1 MPQDGDVT
9 SSPPHARPP
18 LARSS
23 ADAVVGG
30 VCAGLGE
37 FLGMPAVAVRAAA
50 VLLTVFGGGLGVA
63 IYLVLWAVLPV
74 SAAPAVIAESVEERR
89 QPRFSVFHWLV
100 LGGIVLVTGGISLA
114 SDAGSWFT
122 DARYAVPALAIAA
135 GAFVAWYQLDDP
147 TGRRRGRTRARWVGV
162 VQVVV
167 GVALAM
173 VGVVVIV
180 TQGQGTRGVVNGA
193 LAGAAVLAGAV
204 VIAAPFALR
213 LYRGLQREQAER
225 VRATERADIAAH
237 LHDSVLQTLAL
248 IQRRAD
254 DPTVVAGLARRQER
268 ELRAWLYGGESRES
282 NSLAAAVA
290 AEIHEVEDEHG
301 VPVEIVVTGDR
312 TMEEAGDA
320 LVKATREAVLNA
332 VRHGRPPVSV
342 FMEVG
347 PSGVEVFVR
356 DHGDGFEM
364 SDIGDDRL
372 GVRESIIGR
381 MKRAEGTARIR
392 RLENGTEVSLTL
404 PPPAHAEPELE
415 PEPEPEPEPET
426 PPEFAPAPAPPTE
439 PDDLAVESEDPAT
452 PEPAVTPQAT
462 ARHTRAASASTKENP
477 R

>member
-1 MPQDGDVT
+1 
-9 SSPPHARPP
+9 
-18 LARSS
+18 
-23 ADAVVGG
+23 
-30 VCAGLGE
+30 
-37 FLGMPAVAVRAAA
+37 
-50 VLLTVFGGGLGVA
+50 
-63 IYLVLWAVLPV
+63 
-74 SAAPAVIAESVEERR
+74 
-89 QPRFSVFHWLV
+89 
-100 LGGIVLVTGGISLA
+100 
-114 SDAGSWFT
+114 
-122 DARYAVPALAIAA
+122 
-135 GAFVAWYQLDDP
+135 
-147 TGRRRGRTRARWVGV
+147 
-162 VQVVV
+162 
-167 GVALAM
+167 
-173 VGVVVIV
+173 
-180 TQGQGTRGVVNGA
+180 
-193 LAGAAVLAGAV
+193 
-204 VIAAPFALR
+204 
-213 LYRGLQREQAER
+213 R

-404 PPPAHAEPELE
+404 PPPAHAEPE
-415 PEPEPEPEPET
+415 PEPET
-426 PPEFAPAPAPPTE
+426 PPEFEPETPTE
-439 PDDLAVESEDPAT
+439 EPVEPAVESEDPAT
-452 PEPAVTPQAT
+452 PEPAVTPRAT

>member
-1 MPQDGDVT
+1 
-9 SSPPHARPP
+9 
-18 LARSS
+18 
-23 ADAVVGG
+23 
-30 VCAGLGE
+30 
-37 FLGMPAVAVRAAA
+37 MPAVAVRAAA

-342 FMEVG
+342 FMDCLLYTS
-347 PSGVEVFVR
+347 PSPP
-356 DHGDGFEM
+356 
-364 SDIGDDRL
+364 DR
-372 GVRESIIGR
+372 
-381 MKRAEGTARIR
+381 
-392 RLENGTEVSLTL
+392 
-404 PPPAHAEPELE
+404 
-415 PEPEPEPEPET
+415 
-426 PPEFAPAPAPPTE
+426 
-439 PDDLAVESEDPAT
+439 
-452 PEPAVTPQAT
+452 
-462 ARHTRAASASTKENP
+462 TRSPIPSSA
-477 R
+477 

>member
-1 MPQDGDVT
+1 MT

-74 SAAPAVIAESVEERR
+74 SAAPAVIAESVEGRR

-237 LHDSVLQTLAL
+237 LHDSV
-248 IQRRAD
+248 
-254 DPTVVAGLARRQER
+254 
-268 ELRAWLYGGESRES
+268 
-282 NSLAAAVA
+282 
-290 AEIHEVEDEHG
+290 
-301 VPVEIVVTGDR
+301 
-312 TMEEAGDA
+312 
-320 LVKATREAVLNA
+320 
-332 VRHGRPPVSV
+332 
-342 FMEVG
+342 
-347 PSGVEVFVR
+347 
-356 DHGDGFEM
+356 
-364 SDIGDDRL
+364 
-372 GVRESIIGR
+372 
-381 MKRAEGTARIR
+381 
-392 RLENGTEVSLTL
+392 
-404 PPPAHAEPELE
+404 
-415 PEPEPEPEPET
+415 
-426 PPEFAPAPAPPTE
+426 
-439 PDDLAVESEDPAT
+439 
-452 PEPAVTPQAT
+452 
-462 ARHTRAASASTKENP
+462 
-477 R
+477 

>member
-1 MPQDGDVT
+1 M
-9 SSPPHARPP
+9 
-18 LARSS
+18 
-23 ADAVVGG
+23 GG
-30 VCAGLGE
+30 VCAGLAE
-37 FLGMPAVAVRAAA
+37 YLGMPPVAVRAAA
-50 VLLTVFGGGLGVA
+50 VLLTVLGGGLGVA

-74 SAAPAVIAESVEERR
+74 ATAPAVVTEPVGEPR
-89 QPRFSVFHWLV
+89 QARFSIFHWLV

-114 SDAGSWFT
+114 SDTGSWFT

-147 TGRRRGRTRARWVGV
+147 TGRRRGRARARWVGV
-162 VQVVV
+162 VQVVI

-180 TQGQGTRGVVNGA
+180 TQGQGTRAVVNGA

-254 DPTVVAGLARRQER
+254 DPTVVARLARRQER
-268 ELRAWLYGGESRES
+268 ELRAWLYGGQSRES
-282 NSLAAAVA
+282 DSLAAAVA

-312 TMEEAGDA
+312 TLEEAGDA

-332 VRHGRPPVSV
+332 VRHGRPPISV

-347 PSGVEVFVR
+347 RDGVEVFVR

-364 SDIGDDRL
+364 SDIGEDRL

-392 RLENGTEVSLTL
+392 RLENGTEVCLTL
-404 PPPAHAEPELE
+404 PPADHGETE
-415 PEPEPEPEPET
+415 PEPRPSPGPATEDPAEESADPTGEP
-426 PPEFAPAPAPPTE
+426 
-439 PDDLAVESEDPAT
+439 EDPAT
-452 PEPAVTPQAT
+452 PEPDVTRQAA
-462 ARHTRAASASTKENP
+462 ARHTHAASASTKENP
-477 R
+477 T

>member
-9 SSPPHARPP
+9 SVPPPARPP

-30 VCAGLGE
+30 VCAGVAE
-37 FLGMPAVAVRAAA
+37 FLGMPPVAVRAAA
-50 VLLTVFGGGLGVA
+50 VLLTVLGGGLGVA

-74 SAAPAVIAESVEERR
+74 SAAPAGAAEPSGERR
-89 QPRFSVFHWLV
+89 QSRFSVFHWLV
-100 LGGIVLVTGGISLA
+100 LGGLVLVTGGISLA
-114 SDAGSWFT
+114 SDTGSWFT

-135 GAFVAWYQLDDP
+135 GAFVAWYQLDDA
-147 TGRRRGRTRARWVGV
+147 TGRRRGRARARWVGV
-162 VQVVV
+162 LQVVV
-167 GVALAM
+167 GVGLAM

-254 DPTVVAGLARRQER
+254 DPTVVARLARRQER

-312 TMEEAGDA
+312 AMEEAGDA

-347 PSGVEVFVR
+347 PDGVEVFVR

-364 SDIGDDRL
+364 SDIGEDRL

-392 RLENGTEVSLTL
+392 RLENGTEVCLTL
-404 PPPAHAEPELE
+404 PPADHGEAEPEPGHSPVPAAE
-415 PEPEPEPEPET
+415 TPAEEAADPTGEPKDPAAPEP
-426 PPEFAPAPAPPTE
+426 
-439 PDDLAVESEDPAT
+439 D
-452 PEPAVTPQAT
+452 VTRQAA
-462 ARHTRAASASTKENP
+462 ARHTRGASASTKENP
-477 R
+477 T